1 MSSKY
6 IYVFDLD
13 GTITPPRTPMT
24 SDMVDALNIISSEN
38 KCAII
43 TGSDITKVKQQ
54 VPDNLLKKFV
64 YVYCC
69 SGNVLYENGQL
80 VYSNKLIPNIRV
92 KTFLDE
98 TVQTTPYGTLTGN
111 HIEVRPGMIN
121 FSTVGRNANTE
132 QRKAYSRWDAR
143 FRERKRLVRE
153 LRYRFPDLDARIGGQ
168 ISIDIF
174 KIGHDKGQAI
184 LDIKERRKDCIIYF
198 FGDNMGPDGNDRPA
212 VDQLTGM
219 DKAFDVDSIEECLC
233 YLKTM
238 FSI

>member
-1 MSSKY
+1 MASKY
-6 IYVFDLD
+6 IYVFDVD

-24 SDMVDALNIISSEN
+24 SDMVDTLNIVLSEN
-38 KCAII
+38 SCAII
-43 TGSDITKVKQQ
+43 TGSDIVKVKQQ
-54 VPDNLLKKFV
+54 IPDNLLKKFD

-69 SGNVLYENGQL
+69 SGNVLYEKGQL

-121 FSTVGRNANTE
+121 FSTVGRNASTE
-132 QRKAYSRWDAR
+132 QRRAYSEWDSR
-143 FRERKRLVRE
+143 FQERKRLVRE

-174 KIGHDKGQAI
+174 KTGSDKGQAI
-184 LDIKERRKDCIIYF
+184 TDIKKRHEDCIIYF

-212 VDQLTGM
+212 VDQLTGL
-219 DKAFDVDSIEECLC
+219 DKAFDVGSVEGCLC